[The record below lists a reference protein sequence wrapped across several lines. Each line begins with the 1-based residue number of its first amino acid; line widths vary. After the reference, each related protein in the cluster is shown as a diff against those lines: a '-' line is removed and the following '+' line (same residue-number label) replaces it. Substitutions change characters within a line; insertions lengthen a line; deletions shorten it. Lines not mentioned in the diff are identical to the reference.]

1 MNVWSNFGEKSAA
14 EHAEILSVEAN
25 FTSGQHSR
33 PIIAM
38 KQDAM
43 TGGYLLTFGDVVID
57 KATFFDCIALEHFD
71 LDIMEKYYH
80 ILDVYHWK
88 GIYKEEEQKLR
99 TEIDKLHEK
108 ASDMIKRNKKY
119 IEEFNTLKTS
129 GKKADRERRET
140 IKRMNESIK
149 VKHKEIKEDIENKK
163 KNFDVIVEERL
174 MFSGRSLFS
183 YLLPNNFE
191 YTFKNDMS
199 PDGKPVQITR
209 GVMLSGT
216 LDKKVLGSS
225 AGSISHQIFLQY
237 NAKKACEFVS
247 YYQMIINRWLLTRGL
262 SVGIEDCVPKLI
274 NCGKEK
280 TEIVSMKDTAKLEEH
295 RKKGSKIVEFT
306 KKSYMCVEKLEQTG
320 QNLIQKE
327 SAKCFSN
334 ALLTIQTEE
343 DEELLEIKIN
353 NALNNARDI
362 CQKLAKDALEPTN
375 AFVSIIRSGAKGNDN
390 NITQITSMLGQQN
403 MGGMRMQLT
412 FGGRTLPH
420 FKKNWEEEAKTSEMS
435 SEATEK
441 MFQSRGFVTSSFYK
455 GLSPSEF
462 YFHAVG
468 GREGVI
474 DTAIRTANTGYTQR
488 KMIKM
493 MEDLRVN
500 YLGVV
505 ETANNKII
513 SFDYG
518 GDNYDGSKVL
528 YKNGKPTFVDIESLC
543 SRLNMDHEWDVFT
556 KMKEDNKNVTTDIT
570 NTTNIEI
577 VEDNSESKKE
587 DDNSEDEKEVQYHGF
602 VWEDFIKTN
611 IYKLTEQD
619 FKKIN
624 YTSKYDIP
632 ADLNKLDSKNV
643 SIKTSG
649 NKKAICMA
657 DCLRFYD
664 SVSSDENLSCVVV
677 LYDQV
682 DNEKLLSEIVELDL
696 TKSVDIL
703 FKDVKREEI
712 EHLHELVRKVP
723 HKRKPT
729 DEEYNEMYTYRD
741 LIQKKSGYI
750 HFDIKCNSQQSR
762 LQCSITKF
770 QDLLKQH
777 KNLVVERSKTMFKGV
792 SILKKVK
799 SSKRKFNK

>member
-1 MNVWSNFGEKSAA
+1 MNCWSNFGEKSAA
-14 EHAEILSVEAN
+14 EHSEILSVEAN

-43 TGGYLLTFGDVVID
+43 TGGYLLTFGDVFID
-57 KATFFDCIALEHFD
+57 KATFFDCLSLEYFD
-71 LDIMEKYYH
+71 FDIMEKYDH
-80 ILDVYHWK
+80 ILEVYRWN
-88 GIYKEEEQKLR
+88 GIYKEEEQKLKQ
-99 TEIDKLHEK
+99 EIEKLHEK
-108 ASDMIKRNKKY
+108 ASDAVKRNKKY
-119 IEEFNTLKTS
+119 IEEFNSLKTS
-129 GKKADRERRET
+129 GKKVDRERREV
-140 IKRMNESIK
+140 IKKINESIK
-149 VKHKEIKEDIENKK
+149 TKHKNLKEDIENKK

-183 YLLPNNFE
+183 FLLPNNFE
-191 YTFKNDMS
+191 YIFKNDMS
-199 PDGKPVQITR
+199 PDDKPVHITR

-237 NAKKACEFVS
+237 NARKACEFVS

-274 NCGKEK
+274 GSEK
-280 TEIVSMKDTAKLEEH
+280 QITELVSMKDTKKIEEH
-295 RKKGSKIVEFT
+295 RKKGSQIFQFT
-306 KKSYMCVEKLEQTG
+306 KKSYMCVQKCGEPVLNT
-320 QNLIQKE
+320 IQKE
-327 SAKCFSN
+327 SSKCFSN

-353 NALNNARDI
+353 NSLNNARDI

-375 AFVSIIRSGAKGNDN
+375 SFVSIIRSGAKGNDN

-441 MFQSRGFVTSSFYK
+441 MFQSRGFVSSSFYK

-518 GDNYDGSKVL
+518 GDNYDGAKIL

-543 SRLNMDHEWDVFT
+543 SRLNMDYEWDAHLSEL
-556 KMKEDNKNVTTDIT
+556 KDKSNC
-570 NTTNIEI
+570 TNIDVVIE
-577 VEDNSESKKE
+577 
-587 DDNSEDEKEVQYHGF
+587 EDE
-602 VWEDFIKTN
+602 
-611 IYKLTEQD
+611 
-619 FKKIN
+619 
-624 YTSKYDIP
+624 
-632 ADLNKLDSKNV
+632 
-643 SIKTSG
+643 
-649 NKKAICMA
+649 
-657 DCLRFYD
+657 
-664 SVSSDENLSCVVV
+664 
-677 LYDQV
+677 
-682 DNEKLLSEIVELDL
+682 NE
-696 TKSVDIL
+696 
-703 FKDVKREEI
+703 
-712 EHLHELVRKVP
+712 
-723 HKRKPT
+723 
-729 DEEYNEMYTYRD
+729 
-741 LIQKKSGYI
+741 
-750 HFDIKCNSQQSR
+750 
-762 LQCSITKF
+762 
-770 QDLLKQH
+770 
-777 KNLVVERSKTMFKGV
+777 
-792 SILKKVK
+792 
-799 SSKRKFNK
+799 